1 MIREKSPSRLDP
13 VAFND
18 VHFTDTFWAPRIKLV
33 HEQTIPF
40 EYQQCKETGRIDA
53 LRLDW
58 KPGQEPEPHIFWES
72 DVAKWLEAASYSLAV
87 HPDPDLDG
95 LVDQVVAL
103 LAGAQQPDGYL
114 NVYFTVVEPGR
125 RWTDL
130 RDAHELYCAGHL
142 IEAGVAHFQA
152 TGKRQLL
159 NVVRR
164 YADYIATVFGRE
176 PDKKQGYGG
185 HEEIELALVKLYR
198 VTGDEKYLRL
208 SQYFVDERGRQPYYF
223 EQEAQERGTPG
234 FFGTI
239 FPERDQEQAKSR
251 EYNQSHLPVREQTEA
266 VGHAV
271 RAMYLYCAMADLA
284 REVGDESLAQAC
296 ERLWQ
301 HLTTKRM
308 YLTGGIGS
316 SLSNEGFT
324 SDYDLP
330 NEAAY
335 AETCAA
341 VGLVFWAH
349 RMLHLEC
356 DGRYADVLERTL
368 YNGVLS
374 GISLDG
380 KKFFYVNPLASS
392 GNAHRYEWFGCAC
405 CPPNIARLLA
415 SLGQY
420 VYSQGPS
427 DLVVHLYASGQAQL
441 QVGGQALTIQ
451 QSTQYPWD
459 GAVRLAIEQLA
470 EPSAFTVKLR
480 IPGWCRE
487 PAVRMNGMEV
497 DVAANLEK
505 GYVAI
510 ERTWQASDVIELDLP
525 MDIQRMYAHPAVAA
539 DRSCTALQRGPIVY
553 CLEGVDHASASLGEL
568 ELPLSQPLQATFH
581 PDLLDGVVA
590 LHGMALVPNQAAWDG
605 LLYTTSLPQMQETPL
620 TAIPYYAWDNR
631 EPGEMRVWIR
641 EQRPSL

>member
-1 MIREKSPSRLDP
+1 MIHDSRSRLDP
-13 VAFND
+13 VAFD
-18 VHFTDTFWAPRIKLV
+18 AVHFADTFWAPRIKLV
-33 HEQTIPF
+33 REQTIPF
-40 EYQQCKETGRIDA
+40 QYQQCKETGRIDA

-58 KPGQEPEPHIFWES
+58 KPGQEPVPHIFWES
-72 DVAKWLEAASYSLAV
+72 DIAKWLEAASYSLAV
-87 HPDPDLDG
+87 HPDPELDD

-103 LAGAQQPDGYL
+103 LAGAQQHDGYL
-114 NVYFTVVEPGR
+114 NVYFTVVEPGC

-159 NVVRR
+159 EVVQR
-164 YADYIATVFGRE
+164 YADHIATVFGQDPGQKR
-176 PDKKQGYGG
+176 GYCG

-198 VTGDEKYLRL
+198 ATGSEKYLRL
-208 SQYFVDERGRQPYYF
+208 SQYFVDERGRKPFYF
-223 EQEAQERGTPG
+223 EQEAEERATPG
-234 FFGTI
+234 FFSTM
-239 FPERDQEQAKSR
+239 FPEREQERAKFR
-251 EYNQSHLPVREQTEA
+251 EYNQSHLPMREQTEV

-284 REVGDESLAQAC
+284 REVGDVSLAQAC

-316 SLSNEGFT
+316 SRANEGFT

-330 NEAAY
+330 NESAY

-349 RMLHLEC
+349 RMLHLDC
-356 DGRYADVLERTL
+356 DGHYADVLERAL

-380 KKFFYVNPLASS
+380 KRFFYVNPLASA
-392 GNAHRYEWFGCAC
+392 GDAHRYEWFGCAC
-405 CPPNIARLLA
+405 CPPNIARLLS

-420 VYSQGPS
+420 FYSQS
-427 DLVVHLYASGQAQL
+427 ASELVVHLYASGQAQL
-441 QVGGQALTIQ
+441 QVGGQALTVQ
-451 QSTQYPWD
+451 QTTSYPWD
-459 GAVRLAIEQLA
+459 GAVRLVAEQLA
-470 EPSAFTVKLR
+470 EPTTFNIKLR
-480 IPGWCRE
+480 IPGWCSE
-487 PAVRMNGMEV
+487 PAVRVNGAAV
-497 DVAANLEK
+497 NVAASLKK
-505 GYVAI
+505 GYVSI
-510 ERTWQASDVIELDLP
+510 ERTWQAGDVIELELP
-525 MDIQRMYAHPAVAA
+525 MAIKRVYAHPAVEA
-539 DRSCTALQRGPIVY
+539 DQGCVALQRGPIVY
-553 CLEGVDHASASLGEL
+553 CLEGVDHASVPLQEL
-568 ELPLSQPLQATFH
+568 ELPVSQPLQATFH

-590 LHGMALVPNQAAWDG
+590 LHGSALATNQAAWDG
-605 LLYTTSLPQMQETPL
+605 QLYTSRPPDMQETPL

-631 EPGEMRVWIR
+631 QPGEMRVWIHEHR
-641 EQRPSL
+641 S